1 MKRNPKNWI
10 TKTAMA
16 LAVGAG
22 IVSFAAPQA
31 SAESRDHRLESKE
44 RRERQEHN
52 GYRDRGVNSHRWQ
65 EQQRYTYR
73 QPYEQYG
80 YRQFRYGQ
88 YGQYRMAP
96 QRYYRNQNRAWNDHD
111 DDDRYYQ
118 RGYRR

>member
-16 LAVGAG
+16 LALGAG

-44 RRERQEHN
+44 RQERQEHN
-52 GYRDRGVNSHRWQ
+52 RYRDRGVNSRRWQ
-65 EQQRYTYR
+65 EQQRSTYR
-73 QPYEQYG
+73 QPYGQYG

-88 YGQYRMAP
+88 DGQYRMAP
-96 QRYYRNQNRAWNDHD
+96 QRYYHNQNRAWNDHD
-111 DDDRYYQ
+111 NDDNYQ